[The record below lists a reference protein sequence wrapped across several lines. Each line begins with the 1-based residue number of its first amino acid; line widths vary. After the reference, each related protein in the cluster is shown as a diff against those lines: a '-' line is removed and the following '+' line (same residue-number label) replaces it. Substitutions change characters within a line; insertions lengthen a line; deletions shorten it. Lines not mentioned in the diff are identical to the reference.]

1 MRKSS
6 TFVLTR
12 VTAVVDTGGG
22 LVTSFSSLP
31 VPTTLYSLSLTSVFL
46 LLLQAVYVLAL
57 LWNGVEE
64 AVELQGRVKREGSVL
79 SYFHSG
85 WNWINMALL
94 LLQWLALITWLVL
107 WRAVGANNMDP
118 QYDIYESLLEVP
130 RYWQVAGSGEG
141 FQAAMHEYDD
151 LQALINWRSFYFAL
165 QGVNLFFLMVWL
177 LKLMDFQPYLS
188 VITRSLALA
197 MPPLLYFSPLHA
209 AISGLVFFSCS
220 RIVIRALFSSHSSA
234 LVPSPY
240 LAPGTPLACRHQ
252 ETQELATSIAEDVGT
267 IVCYLFCRL
276 TGRYASYSSIL
287 HCLKQLGARDFTA
300 DEAQRRMQRY
310 QSLQRRAKTTVI
322 QGFCGRK
329 VAEVERAKM
338 MATSGAGAVAA
349 RQRVLQVKGQ
359 SIDDISLA
367 MILQRCHSTQVLPYS
382 PTGGPDQE
390 ESVTSSAP
398 AVEELSQLLLQ
409 QLGENEALFTTPKP
423 LSKPKPGLHQIQEEL
438 VQSRESLEEL
448 KAMVASLQASLLL
461 AAANGPSSACPHCSH
476 CPHCPHPDATH
487 KPTMPTA
494 GTTSSA
500 TTTLKSAPLRAAT
513 FQANGSSPMVFFRE
527 AVLAELRRDVPN
539 AFRDGDAG
547 SGLLAMSAL
556 LWAVRRMDLLTG
568 GLRRSVTNIDKVYV
582 SGLKKLRTDMVARI
596 KKLVAHKRAGQVG
609 VAADACDD
617 DGEEVHSAF
626 QAVGVA
632 RTVADARGTTI
643 GKPRGGVHEDDAEAG
658 KGVTGT
664 EEKHQDEDCGEDRDE
679 DCEEEGGSEEDR
691 EEGRV
696 ESASELESE
705 GEEEEE
711 EQKKREEV
719 EHKEQEQEKQL
730 EGEQEEEVEL
740 EVEEQEEEQEVE
752 SVAAGAAETGERSA
766 DVENEG
772 LAEGKGAMSA
782 DLEKEKEE
790 VGMEAAHEGS
800 GNVVV
805 GDRKEG
811 IDVEAVGEGDN
822 ATATKQTGVE
832 VTHRGEQSR
841 KKKAASGHPGST
853 AAGRQARLDVV
864 EQLRAENRRLRADNA
879 RLERRLCEQ
888 TGRVD
893 SLASALAGVLD
904 KLKALTAQVADT
916 DRNLAKRL
924 EDATSTMATTIT
936 DNLIGNMANAVEAG
950 KSFAELAAKILR
962 DLDDPN
968 GRMAVERATEVN
980 ALAEHVTNEVG
991 EARKF
996 LEETVIKYIGA
1007 AQTNIAAAVAPR
1019 LVVQQPPPPI
1029 APAQALLE
1037 ELMKSFKEDVL
1048 KAVTEATQKSFLAS
1062 GLKIMTKVVGTK
1074 RGGDGGGGDGED
1086 ATSVKRS
1093 KGAGGSRVAGE
1104 GSKGAGG
1111 SLVVGEGSKGA
1122 GGSRVPGE
1130 GSKGAGDTGAGDSSA
1145 KQPKTVVDILKR
1157 HWATVGSPST
1167 GHGEGSAAG
1176 GPADQ
1181 NAAVPSAPTL
1191 VAEKPR
1197 AQGSGGKGLSDKE
1210 TPAAKTAPVVAAK
1223 TGNGPNAK
1231 IAEATAV
1238 PKQPPAGAR
1247 HPTGASPDVSSADK
1261 DSRAG
1266 KGAAAVNALKD
1277 QLRLLAGPRAA
1288 QQPPPPVAVPSANV
1302 PRQEASSSATP
1313 TSGNV
1318 AAPTPVAVGV
1328 EKVAEKGV
1336 HAVLATGGSPVEEVA
1351 PDADIATI
1359 YAQLDAAKP
1368 RTLAISDTAHAEQP
1382 ASPAGGLADRK
1393 TTVKRHMHGS
1403 EGKAKRKGTAGSQRK
1418 TQEKSEVKATGKGK
1432 EKAEEMAADVMS
1444 VEKGK
1449 AGENQEKSVGE
1460 GWVGKIKVHGINR
1473 YIGKSREKMELAYVH
1488 SIAFVVYDGFV
1499 SKVLMDELTGLDT
1512 AELERWRKVWEEVKI
1527 LLAGMWTVM
1536 WARGVLLPKTRLND
1550 ILDKYYECKS
1560 SGDAL
1565 HDALWP
1571 AMWFPL
1577 EGVPEEKSAAM
1588 MSAMIGRV
1596 FMCVAYGK
1604 TAASASKEGD
1614 EEEKT
1619 AMAAWALATS
1629 ACAVWC
1635 FVENGDAKVAD
1646 AVEEGK
1652 AAALIVGRLQRR
1664 ASAAESRPAK
1674 GLSGGDAGV
1683 DAKVVARAT
1692 VETMAF
1698 WGMCPVASPKL
1709 KKRSIVVPCDAQM
1722 KADLDNKGRKGQRG
1736 KQGPKGKKGK
1746 DGTGKKGR
1754 KGKDSTT
1761 V

>member
-1 MRKSS
+1 MIRDVPPSHLEVHELETLRPRTLRCIELETLRPRTLRCMSKSS

-197 MPPLLYFSPLHA
+197 MPPLLYFVLLAFVVFFCFSLY
-209 AISGLVFFSCS
+209 GYLVFGGKMEQVIHLGKREQVIHLGMKTSLSFQEFYHHS
-220 RIVIRALFSSHSSA
+220 RLCLQGIGSPLFSSHSSA

-1302 PRQEASSSATP
+1302 PRVAPA
-1313 TSGNV
+1313 V
-1318 AAPTPVAVGV
+1318 AAHTP
-1328 EKVAEKGV
+1328 
-1336 HAVLATGGSPVEEVA
+1336 
-1351 PDADIATI
+1351 ADPNSGDG
-1359 YAQLDAAKP
+1359 Q
-1368 RTLAISDTAHAEQP
+1368 
-1382 ASPAGGLADRK
+1382 
-1393 TTVKRHMHGS
+1393 
-1403 EGKAKRKGTAGSQRK
+1403 
-1418 TQEKSEVKATGKGK
+1418 
-1432 EKAEEMAADVMS
+1432 
-1444 VEKGK
+1444 
-1449 AGENQEKSVGE
+1449 

-1652 AAALIVGRLQRR
+1652 AAALIVGASYETAKVFETFMVAVLNAEITRDRPLGEVAFNVAPALQSLALQRVYLG
-1664 ASAAESRPAK
+1664 AMQESMP
-1674 GLSGGDAGV
+1674 
-1683 DAKVVARAT
+1683 
-1692 VETMAF
+1692 
-1698 WGMCPVASPKL
+1698 
-1709 KKRSIVVPCDAQM
+1709 RSIVVPCDAQM